1 MSNGRIYTNEDRNV
15 IDTLNN
21 VKTVALIGASATP
34 TRDSYKVMAFLINK
48 GYQVFP
54 VNPLLEG
61 TILMGRKV
69 YSCINEV
76 PVPIDMIDVFRQ
88 SKYLYDIVV
97 EAKQNNINHIWTQL
111 GVTDTKAETLALQN
125 NINMIVNRCPMIEIP
140 RLGL

>member
-1 MSNGRIYTNEDRNV
+1 MTNGRIYTDEDRNV

-34 TRDSYKVMAFLINK
+34 TRDSYKVMAFLLNK
-48 GYQVFP
+48 GYEVFP

-61 TILMGRKV
+61 TTLMGRKV
-69 YSCINEV
+69 YRCVNDI
-76 PVPIDMIDVFRQ
+76 PTPIDMLDVFRQ
-88 SKYLYDIVV
+88 SKYLYDIVA
-97 EAKQNNINHIWTQL
+97 EAKKNNINHIWTQL
-111 GVTDTKAETLALQN
+111 GVADTKAETLALQH